1 MRIGVIGL
9 GVVGEAVAF
18 GLRRIGREVIGHDPP
33 KGIVGDILSTDLAFV
48 CVPTPSG
55 VDGVCH
61 VSIVE
66 SVVEGLMR
74 DKYEG
79 LIVIKSTVPPGTTAR
94 LRGLVRR
101 IAFCPEFLRERARFT
116 DFCDNHEICIAGVY
130 APSEAEL
137 IRAAHGSIP
146 KHFAVM
152 TPTEAELAKY
162 FVNCFNA
169 YRINFANRFYDVCR
183 ALDADYERIKA
194 AVSHRADTRS
204 SYMDSNENLREF
216 GGACLP
222 KDTRA
227 FAAFV
232 RDRGLPAALFEQIV
246 EENERVYV
254 EKVWRG

>member
-1 MRIGVIGL
+1 MKIGVIGL
-9 GVVGEAVAF
+9 GVVGDAVAF
-18 GLRRIGREVIGHDPP
+18 GLRRIGHDIIAYDPP

-48 CVPTPSG
+48 CVPTPQG
-55 VDGVCH
+55 VDGVCD

-66 SVVEGLMR
+66 DVVEGLAR
-74 DKYEG
+74 DKYKG

-94 LRGLVRR
+94 LHRLGLGR
-101 IAFCPEFLRERARFT
+101 IAFCPEFLRSCAAFS
-116 DFCDNHEICIAGVY
+116 DFYEKHEVCIAGVHD
-130 APSEAEL
+130 AQDAIL
-137 IRAAHGSIP
+137 IRLAHGNIP
-146 KHFAVM
+146 KKFVTM

-183 ALDADYERIKA
+183 ALDADYGRIKA
-194 AVSHRADTRS
+194 AVSHREDTRS

-232 RDRGLPAALFEQIV
+232 QELGVPTGLFERIV
-246 EENERVYV
+246 EENEQVASQ
-254 EKVWRG
+254 